1 MGAYFLMSEYFQSIV
16 DGLKTFLTGMGLT
29 WKHFVNKKDLVATL
43 QYPNE
48 KWPIADRNIGF
59 DNDEY
64 NVIRSRLHVDMD
76 DCIGCLQ
83 CERACPV
90 DCIKIET
97 IKPTKGN
104 DFDCGKTSNDTQKRL
119 LVPRFT
125 IDMSECMY
133 CNLCVYPCPED
144 CIYMVGGPNSDKHDI
159 DYEFSQYTRDG
170 MIFEFGNTSEQDI
183 MDFGGQ
189 SYIDKRKEINKKVEE
204 GINLGGFVESDAVV
218 EEEEILNQVDSE
230 SSEKKKEKWIKT
242 GNYSSDQKIGLFYGS
257 STGNSEAICDI
268 IQEELGEDVVE
279 LFNVADSPPEKF
291 MDFSHIIV
299 SCPTWYE
306 GELQED
312 WIEYLPAIAALDL
325 KGKTIVMF
333 GMGDQEGYADNF
345 LDALG
350 IIAEDLIKAGAKVEG
365 HWPIAGYD
373 FTKSLGLAPSGDEFY
388 GLGLD
393 EENQAELHAPRLE
406 KWFEML
412 VKIFNLTVEKIER
425 AEKEVVEEDLDDS
438 VDKVNEKKTIK

>member
-1 MGAYFLMSEYFQSIV
+1 
-16 DGLKTFLTGMGLT
+16 
-29 WKHFVNKKDLVATL
+29 
-43 QYPNE
+43 
-48 KWPIADRNIGF
+48 
-59 DNDEY
+59 
-64 NVIRSRLHVDMD
+64 
-76 DCIGCLQ
+76 
-83 CERACPV
+83 
-90 DCIKIET
+90 
-97 IKPTKGN
+97 
-104 DFDCGKTSNDTQKRL
+104 
-119 LVPRFT
+119 
-125 IDMSECMY
+125 
-133 CNLCVYPCPED
+133 
-144 CIYMVGGPNSDKHDI
+144 
-159 DYEFSQYTRDG
+159 
-170 MIFEFGNTSEQDI
+170 

-412 VKIFNLTVEKIER
+412 VKIFNLTVEKIENELPETSDVD
-425 AEKEVVEEDLDDS
+425 AVIAPDKSDEIEETIEH
-438 VDKVNEKKTIK
+438 KGKKYRLVLEEENQ